1 MSMLDDLY
9 LLDDSDNHYAF
20 VKQIAKSSRKL
31 LKDYPR
37 LLDSQALSHTIHHTQ
52 PNLKYKQS
60 TPSLIDNVLS
70 HVSDEDVIH
79 CVIQSLKYSD
89 KSNIHYVY
97 LDTMSEGQMSRV
109 RVLVN
114 MMLLN

>member
-9 LLDDSDNHYAF
+9 LLNDSDNHYAF

-31 LKDYPR
+31 LEDYPR
-37 LLDSQALSHTIHHTQ
+37 LLDSQALSHTIHNTQ
-52 PNLKYKQS
+52 PKSKYKEL
-60 TPSLIDNVLS
+60 TPSLIDDVLS
-70 HVSDEDVIH
+70 YVSDEDVIH
-79 CVIQSLKYSD
+79 CVIQSLKYSHE
-89 KSNIHYVY
+89 SNIHYVY

-114 MMLLN
+114 MILLD